1 MSVKVLIVDDE
12 KLERVLISNSVEW
25 EKNGFEVIGEAGNG
39 EEALEFFDM
48 NQPDLILT
56 DINMPFMDGVTF
68 AQHIR
73 ERSKNC
79 HIIMLTGYR
88 EFEYARK
95 AVALGVDEF
104 LVKPINAMEVTRAA
118 VASREKIKTERG
130 ADREMAHLKQEAIG
144 SRLLLRD
151 AFLQRLLEQRVEEE
165 EALHKLQMFQLTRLL
180 APGVCV
186 SVNVRV
192 TDGGQKQEV
201 CTYILEWCRKHT
213 TAVVCFLHYLNHIVL
228 FYGVEDS
235 ARITGEMQLLLEEMK
250 ERNGCVITVG
260 VSEEGQG
267 LSAIS
272 KAYQQT
278 QKVNALGM
286 ICGGKRLWNYRDY
299 EKIRNRRQKMT
310 EMNWKNLEIAMTGGS
325 LKRVEECVDAYAA
338 ELDAAGV
345 PEEIYLKIMA
355 MEIAERMAEVL
366 ARQGRSVSDVVG
378 EQQYYR
384 MVTEID
390 GIAVMQVFLKEVAG
404 RILVQTEGSRTKK
417 GNALVASV
425 KVFIEQNLGNPELS
439 LRLIAQELYMNGSYL
454 SRVFKQETG
463 ESLTEYITRKR
474 IEKSMQLMDETS
486 MKAYEIAEQVGIK
499 DAHYFSICFKKYVGV
514 TVKEYKNRER

>member
-68 AQHIR
+68 AQRIR
-73 ERSKNC
+73 ERSKSC

-118 VASREKIKTERG
+118 VASREKIKKERG

-186 SVNVRV
+186 SV
-192 TDGGQKQEV
+192 
-201 CTYILEWCRKHT
+201 
-213 TAVVCFLHYLNHIVL
+213 
-228 FYGVEDS
+228 
-235 ARITGEMQLLLEEMK
+235 
-250 ERNGCVITVG
+250 
-260 VSEEGQG
+260 
-267 LSAIS
+267 
-272 KAYQQT
+272 
-278 QKVNALGM
+278 
-286 ICGGKRLWNYRDY
+286 
-299 EKIRNRRQKMT
+299 
-310 EMNWKNLEIAMTGGS
+310 
-325 LKRVEECVDAYAA
+325 
-338 ELDAAGV
+338 
-345 PEEIYLKIMA
+345 
-355 MEIAERMAEVL
+355 
-366 ARQGRSVSDVVG
+366 
-378 EQQYYR
+378 
-384 MVTEID
+384 
-390 GIAVMQVFLKEVAG
+390 
-404 RILVQTEGSRTKK
+404 
-417 GNALVASV
+417 
-425 KVFIEQNLGNPELS
+425 
-439 LRLIAQELYMNGSYL
+439 
-454 SRVFKQETG
+454 
-463 ESLTEYITRKR
+463 KR
-474 IEKSMQLMDETS
+474 I
-486 MKAYEIAEQVGIK
+486 A
-499 DAHYFSICFKKYVGV
+499 KK
-514 TVKEYKNRER
+514 N

>member
-165 EALHKLQMFQLTRLL
+165 EALHKLQMFQT
-180 APGVCV
+180 C
-186 SVNVRV
+186 
-192 TDGGQKQEV
+192 
-201 CTYILEWCRKHT
+201 
-213 TAVVCFLHYLNHIVL
+213 
-228 FYGVEDS
+228 
-235 ARITGEMQLLLEEMK
+235 
-250 ERNGCVITVG
+250 
-260 VSEEGQG
+260 
-267 LSAIS
+267 
-272 KAYQQT
+272 
-278 QKVNALGM
+278 
-286 ICGGKRLWNYRDY
+286 
-299 EKIRNRRQKMT
+299 
-310 EMNWKNLEIAMTGGS
+310 
-325 LKRVEECVDAYAA
+325 
-338 ELDAAGV
+338 
-345 PEEIYLKIMA
+345 
-355 MEIAERMAEVL
+355 
-366 ARQGRSVSDVVG
+366 
-378 EQQYYR
+378 
-384 MVTEID
+384 
-390 GIAVMQVFLKEVAG
+390 
-404 RILVQTEGSRTKK
+404 
-417 GNALVASV
+417 
-425 KVFIEQNLGNPELS
+425 
-439 LRLIAQELYMNGSYL
+439 
-454 SRVFKQETG
+454 
-463 ESLTEYITRKR
+463 
-474 IEKSMQLMDETS
+474 
-486 MKAYEIAEQVGIK
+486 
-499 DAHYFSICFKKYVGV
+499 
-514 TVKEYKNRER
+514 